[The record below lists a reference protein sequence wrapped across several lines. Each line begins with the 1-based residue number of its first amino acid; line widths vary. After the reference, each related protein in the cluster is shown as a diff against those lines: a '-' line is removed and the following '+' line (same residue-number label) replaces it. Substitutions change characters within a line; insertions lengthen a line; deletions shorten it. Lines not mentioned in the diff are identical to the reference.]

1 MVCFLSFAHESY
13 HKAGCFGVQHG
24 VFMVAN
30 GAIIKILTL
39 NFRNLMSIANNSFY
53 FGNGHYCKVS
63 LEIKA
68 LDW

>member
-1 MVCFLSFAHESY
+1 MVCFLLFAHESY

-24 VFMVAN
+24 VFMDAN

-39 NFRNLMSIANNSFY
+39 NFRNLMSFDMSGFY
-53 FGNGHYCKVS
+53 SGKGHYCKIS